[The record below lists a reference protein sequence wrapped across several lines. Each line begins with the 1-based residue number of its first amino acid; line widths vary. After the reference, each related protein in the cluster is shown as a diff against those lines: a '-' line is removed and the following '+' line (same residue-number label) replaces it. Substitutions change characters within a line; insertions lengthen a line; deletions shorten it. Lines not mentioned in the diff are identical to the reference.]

1 MGEFKKYLAEFIG
14 TYTLVFCGTGAI
26 VMNDVSGGVV
36 SHLGV
41 AICFGIVVMAMIY
54 SFGSI
59 SGAHINPAVTL
70 AFYFSKRFPKQLVG
84 GYITAQIIG
93 AILASFTLKMLFP
106 THETLG
112 ITLPFDGSAQTF
124 VLEVI
129 LTFFLML
136 VIIFTSTGSK
146 ETGTLAGLAIGGV
159 VLMEALFAGPITGAS

>member
-70 AFYFSKRFPKQLVG
+70 AF
-84 GYITAQIIG
+84 
-93 AILASFTLKMLFP
+93 
-106 THETLG
+106 
-112 ITLPFDGSAQTF
+112 
-124 VLEVI
+124 
-129 LTFFLML
+129 
-136 VIIFTSTGSK
+136 
-146 ETGTLAGLAIGGV
+146 
-159 VLMEALFAGPITGAS
+159 